1 MCAFHHSLQTGS
13 LFEREGRWDRGYAFH
28 GWQFHLCRGR
38 KIQKFRS
45 FSIEE
50 LGEVGKVVLT
60 RLVTRK
66 AIGMRFEEGWS
77 WFLVWKR
84 LGKRKISCF
93 WGGHRLRCTCFWKF
107 MKALKGS
114 NKDSARPAWCRWR
127 GMSLSKYSADDSRQ
141 CSLQFHTN
149 HFCKEMTKLK
159 QHQKHNQKLQ

>member
-93 WGGHRLRCTCFWKF
+93 WGGHRLWCTCFWKF

-114 NKDSARPAWCRWR
+114 NKDSARPVGKQVTRNEFIEILGGW
-127 GMSLSKYSADDSRQ
+127 
-141 CSLQFHTN
+141 
-149 HFCKEMTKLK
+149 LK
-159 QHQKHNQKLQ
+159 AVQSTVSYKPFSQGNDKIETAPET